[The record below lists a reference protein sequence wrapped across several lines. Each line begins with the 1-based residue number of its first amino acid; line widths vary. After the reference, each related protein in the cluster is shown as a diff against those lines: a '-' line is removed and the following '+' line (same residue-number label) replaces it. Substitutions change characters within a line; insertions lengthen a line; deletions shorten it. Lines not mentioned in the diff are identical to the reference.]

1 MKTSFND
8 DPFPEFTDAMRK
20 ALPDPELSSGF
31 AESLHARL
39 RKPWRFREALR
50 RDRWIQ
56 VAASLLVMTTL
67 AGPVAAL
74 VSFLLPEKPV
84 IPVIGFEVPHPSV
97 KTELSTPPQW
107 QVIPPEVT
115 LEDGMFSLEWKV
127 AVEVSNRMAQAISAW
142 EKSGGTFIQPSASPA
157 RQSWHDA
164 TPKELHQEW
173 LRRCAL
179 GLTDPP
185 PLDLQSRVRVLGKE
199 KKTNPQLQVWR
210 WTLFAD
216 GSPELLFLSE

>member
-1 MKTSFND
+1 MKTSFPE
-8 DPFPEFTDAMRK
+8 DPLSEFADAMRK
-20 ALPDPELSSGF
+20 ALPDPELSSDF
-31 AESLHARL
+31 ADSLQIRL
-39 RKPWRFREALR
+39 QRPWRFREALR

-74 VSFLLPEKPV
+74 VGFLLLEKQSV
-84 IPVIGFEVPHPSV
+84 PVIGFEVPHPSV
-97 KTELSTPPQW
+97 KTEVMSPPQW
-107 QVIPPEVT
+107 QVIPPELT
-115 LEDGMFSLEWKV
+115 LEDGMFSLEWKA

-142 EKSGGTFIQPSASPA
+142 EKSGKTFTQPAASPA
-157 RQSWHDA
+157 RQSWQGA
-164 TPKELHQEW
+164 TVKELQQEW

-185 PLDLQSRVRVLGKE
+185 PLDLQSRVRVLEKE
-199 KKTNPQLQVWR
+199 QGPHPQLKAWR

-216 GSPELLFLSE
+216 GSPERLFLSE